1 MLVKRLPHL
10 IFLTFLLPIAVSKP
24 NCSSFVLWDW
34 VCWFNEMQIKQSRKG
49 CYTLATG
56 GVWTDRADQHR
67 WEPVKRC
74 KPQALSQTP
83 CVRICLL
90 LRSCVILSIWKFE
103 IYWPALCHQMLIFF
117 YNLPRVGGT
126 EQGQLN
132 ILLPY
137 CKYLKLVSLSH
148 QPTFEKGSI
157 QAPRKEKAF
166 WRTYSRRKV
175 TWLFQQLQ

>member
-1 MLVKRLPHL
+1 
-10 IFLTFLLPIAVSKP
+10 
-24 NCSSFVLWDW
+24 
-34 VCWFNEMQIKQSRKG
+34 
-49 CYTLATG
+49 
-56 GVWTDRADQHR
+56 
-67 WEPVKRC
+67 
-74 KPQALSQTP
+74 
-83 CVRICLL
+83 
-90 LRSCVILSIWKFE
+90 
-103 IYWPALCHQMLIFF
+103 MLIFF

-166 WRTYSRRKV
+166 
-175 TWLFQQLQ
+175 